1 MSGLLRRR
9 ETLFLAVA
17 LILGLFGLIFV
28 YLSAPTRLSVAVG
41 PPGTADDTLM
51 QTFARL
57 LGQQKTGIRLR
68 VQSTPDVR
76 EAAQALERGGADLA
90 VVRSDVALPQNGLTM
105 AVLRDAAVI
114 IVAPTRAKLTK
125 LPDFDGKK
133 LGVVL
138 SHEADPALIATLL
151 KHFDLETPDVTIVP
165 IQAAQA
171 VPSLK
176 AGQIDAV
183 ALIAPPTGS
192 NASDFVR
199 GVLKAYDGRITFV
212 GIDEADAIAERN
224 PALSVV
230 TVPAGSWGGRPKQPP
245 DEFKTV
251 GVSYRLMAR
260 SEIDRSTISVAT
272 QYLFQMRSRLAAV
285 TRAANFM
292 KAPDNDTQTSAML
305 PNHPGAVDY
314 FQREQET
321 FMERYGDLVYLL
333 AFFGSGIASAL
344 AWFRQRFIRRRREE
358 IDDVLDRLLTILA
371 EARDADTL
379 ARLDSLSAEI
389 DTLLATAVEHARNGN
404 TDSRATAALVLAID
418 GARAAIADRRREVAG
433 GLALPPPHRDGAG
446 PRLITVS

>member
-1 MSGLLRRR
+1 MSGLLRRK

-17 LILGLFGLIFV
+17 MLLALLGFTFV

-41 PPGTADDTLM
+41 PAGNADDTLM

-68 VQSTPDVR
+68 IHPVPDVR
-76 EAAQALERGGADLA
+76 EAAQALERGQVDLA
-90 VVRSDVALPQNGLTM
+90 IVRPDVAIPQNGLTM
-105 AVLRDAAVI
+105 AVMRESAVI
-114 IVAPTRAKLTK
+114 IVAPSKPKLTK
-125 LPDFDGKK
+125 LPDFAGKK

-165 IQAAQA
+165 MAAAQA
-171 VPSLK
+171 LPALK
-176 AGQIDAV
+176 KGQIDAV
-183 ALIAPPTGS
+183 ALIAPPSGTT
-192 NASDFVR
+192 ASDFVR
-199 GVLKAYDGRITFV
+199 GLLKAYDGRITFV

-230 TVPAGSWGGRPKQPP
+230 TVPAGSWGGRPKQPA
-245 DEFKTV
+245 EEIKTL

-333 AFFGSGIASAL
+333 AFFGSGIASAM
-344 AWFRQRFIRRRREE
+344 AWIRQRFIRQRREE

-371 EARDADTL
+371 EARAAESL
-379 ARLDSLSAEI
+379 GRLDELSVEI
-389 DTLLATAVEHARNGN
+389 DSLLAVAVGHARTGA
-404 TDSRATAALVLAID
+404 TDSRATSALVLAID

-433 GLALPPPHRDGAG
+433 GLALPPHRDGAG
-446 PRLITVS
+446 PRLITAS